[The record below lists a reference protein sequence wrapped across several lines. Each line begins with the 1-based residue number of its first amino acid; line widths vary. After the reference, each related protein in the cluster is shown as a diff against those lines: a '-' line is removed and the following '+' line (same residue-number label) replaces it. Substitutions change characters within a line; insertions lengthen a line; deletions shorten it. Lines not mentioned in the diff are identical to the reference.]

1 MIGTTLGSYR
11 IVSQLGAGGMG
22 VVYKA
27 LDQRLQRHVALKV
40 LPPAV
45 SSDEGRRR
53 RFLQEARAA
62 SALNDPHIITIYD
75 IFEHDAADVL
85 VMELVEGRTL
95 GEAVSGPVPVE
106 QAVTW
111 VQQIAEALGLA
122 HGAGIVHRDLK
133 PGNIMI
139 TDRGL
144 VKVLDFGLAKVTL
157 TADDATIAPA
167 TMAGDVLG
175 TVDYMSP
182 EQARGASVDHR
193 SDIFSLGT
201 ILYELLA
208 GRRPFV
214 AENRLALLQEVLYGP
229 ITPLRS
235 LRPDISEPIEAVV
248 MKALERDP
256 RMRFQSMWELGS
268 ALKFATGAS
277 PSTHPPSA
285 YPSAPATGTAHA
297 GVAWPTS
304 TPPVP
309 AQSRAGLARWGV
321 IGLGVLALSA
331 SVYLVGWQPWRG
343 RTPAG
348 GAADVSSR
356 AMPVPTTVATPA
368 TALEFTQQGLGLL
381 RRFDRAGNVDQSIA
395 SFESAVALD
404 TTYAPAWAGL
414 ARAYWRQQKE
424 TRDASW
430 GARAVDAATQ
440 AIALDAYLADGHV
453 SLGLARF
460 VSGDIPA
467 SKQALEHALVLD
479 PRNAGAHRGLGDI
492 EENADRLPEAARHYE
507 RAMAADPKDWELPR
521 LQGDLEYQ
529 DARYAEALKWYTR
542 SAEAAPDS
550 ALPYR
555 LMGAASHMLG
565 DYGAA
570 ASAFQKSIGIQPNAN
585 AYTNLG
591 TALFFQG
598 LYRESLQAF
607 ERAVELLPSSALVWG
622 NLADAYRWVPGNAA
636 KSQEAYARA
645 IQMLRE
651 QLAKDPS
658 QVANRSRLALNLAK
672 SGDTKGGLAE
682 LAKVLTPDVKEVNTL
697 YRGAVTYE
705 LAGDRASA
713 LTTLER
719 ALERGYSLAEVRMDP
734 ELAKLRN
741 DVRYHRLIARFEG
754 APTPR

>member
-1 MIGTTLGSYR
+1 M
-11 IVSQLGAGGMG
+11 
-22 VVYKA
+22 
-27 LDQRLQRHVALKV
+27 
-40 LPPAV
+40 PA
-45 SSDEGRRR
+45 
-53 RFLQEARAA
+53 AA
-62 SALNDPHIITIYD
+62 
-75 IFEHDAADVL
+75 V
-85 VMELVEGRTL
+85 
-95 GEAVSGPVPVE
+95 
-106 QAVTW
+106 
-111 VQQIAEALGLA
+111 
-122 HGAGIVHRDLK
+122 
-133 PGNIMI
+133 
-139 TDRGL
+139 
-144 VKVLDFGLAKVTL
+144 
-157 TADDATIAPA
+157 
-167 TMAGDVLG
+167 
-175 TVDYMSP
+175 
-182 EQARGASVDHR
+182 
-193 SDIFSLGT
+193 
-201 ILYELLA
+201 
-208 GRRPFV
+208 
-214 AENRLALLQEVLYGP
+214 
-229 ITPLRS
+229 
-235 LRPDISEPIEAVV
+235 
-248 MKALERDP
+248 
-256 RMRFQSMWELGS
+256 
-268 ALKFATGAS
+268 
-277 PSTHPPSA
+277 
-285 YPSAPATGTAHA
+285 
-297 GVAWPTS
+297 
-304 TPPVP
+304 
-309 AQSRAGLARWGV
+309 
-321 IGLGVLALSA
+321 
-331 SVYLVGWQPWRG
+331 
-343 RTPAG
+343 
-348 GAADVSSR
+348 
-356 AMPVPTTVATPA
+356 VATPT

-381 RRFDRAGNVDQSIA
+381 RRFDRTGNVDKAIVA
-395 SFESAVALD
+395 FESAVALD
-404 TTYAPAWAGL
+404 KSYAPAWAGL

-467 SKQALEHALVLD
+467 STQALEHALVLD
-479 PRNAGAHRGLGDI
+479 PLNAGAHRGLGDI

-507 RAMAADPKDWELPR
+507 RAMAADATDWELPR

-570 ASAFQKSIGIQPNAN
+570 ASAFQKSIGIQPNAS

-622 NLADAYRWVPGNAA
+622 NLADAYRWVPGNTA

-705 LAGDRASA
+705 LAGDRAAA
-713 LTTLER
+713 LTTLGR
-719 ALERGYSLAEVRMDP
+719 ALDRGYSLAEVRMDP
-734 ELAKLRN
+734 ELANLRN
-741 DVRYHRLIARFEG
+741 DVRYHRLVARFERV
-754 APTPR
+754 ATPP

>member
-1 MIGTTLGSYR
+1 M
-11 IVSQLGAGGMG
+11 
-22 VVYKA
+22 
-27 LDQRLQRHVALKV
+27 
-40 LPPAV
+40 PA
-45 SSDEGRRR
+45 
-53 RFLQEARAA
+53 AA
-62 SALNDPHIITIYD
+62 
-75 IFEHDAADVL
+75 V
-85 VMELVEGRTL
+85 
-95 GEAVSGPVPVE
+95 
-106 QAVTW
+106 
-111 VQQIAEALGLA
+111 
-122 HGAGIVHRDLK
+122 
-133 PGNIMI
+133 
-139 TDRGL
+139 
-144 VKVLDFGLAKVTL
+144 
-157 TADDATIAPA
+157 
-167 TMAGDVLG
+167 
-175 TVDYMSP
+175 
-182 EQARGASVDHR
+182 
-193 SDIFSLGT
+193 
-201 ILYELLA
+201 
-208 GRRPFV
+208 
-214 AENRLALLQEVLYGP
+214 
-229 ITPLRS
+229 
-235 LRPDISEPIEAVV
+235 
-248 MKALERDP
+248 
-256 RMRFQSMWELGS
+256 
-268 ALKFATGAS
+268 
-277 PSTHPPSA
+277 
-285 YPSAPATGTAHA
+285 
-297 GVAWPTS
+297 
-304 TPPVP
+304 
-309 AQSRAGLARWGV
+309 
-321 IGLGVLALSA
+321 
-331 SVYLVGWQPWRG
+331 
-343 RTPAG
+343 
-348 GAADVSSR
+348 
-356 AMPVPTTVATPA
+356 VATPS
-368 TALEFTQQGLGLL
+368 TALEFTQQGVGLL
-381 RRFDRAGNVDQSIA
+381 RRFDRTGNVDKAIVA
-395 SFESAVALD
+395 FESAVALD
-404 TTYAPAWAGL
+404 KSYAPAWAGL

-460 VSGDIPA
+460 VAGDLSA
-467 SKQALEHALVLD
+467 SRQALEHALVLD
-479 PRNAGAHRGLGDI
+479 PLNAGAHRGLGDI

-507 RAMAADPKDWELPR
+507 RAMAADPADWELPR

-570 ASAFQKSIGIQPNAN
+570 ASAFQKSIGIQPNAS

-622 NLADAYRWVPGNAA
+622 NLADAYRWVPGNTA

-658 QVANRSRLALNLAK
+658 QVVNRSRLALNLAK
-672 SGDTKGGLAE
+672 SGDTTGGLAE

-705 LAGDRASA
+705 LAGDRAAA

-741 DVRYHRLIARFEG
+741 DVRYHRLVARLEG
-754 APTPR
+754 APVPSSTPSSRK

>member
-1 MIGTTLGSYR
+1 MVVGTTLGSYR

-40 LPPAV
+40 LPSTV

-75 IFEHDAADVL
+75 IFEHDGADVL

-95 GEAVSGPVPVE
+95 RDAVTGPLPVE

-111 VQQIAEALGLA
+111 VQQIADALGLA

-144 VKVLDFGLAKVTL
+144 VKVLDFGLAKVTV
-157 TADDATIAPA
+157 TADDATVAPA
-167 TMAGDVLG
+167 TIEGDLLG
-175 TVDYMSP
+175 TIEYMSP
-182 EQARGASVDHR
+182 EQARGAPADHR

-208 GRRPFV
+208 GRRPFL
-214 AENRLALLQEVLYGP
+214 AENRLALLHEILHGP
-229 ITPLRS
+229 IAPLRS
-235 LRPDISEPIEAVV
+235 LRPDLPEPIEAVV

-256 RMRFQSMWELGS
+256 RGRFQSMWELGS
-268 ALKFATGAS
+268 ALKFASGLSSTVPLSSAPGPLSAAVAAPGSVAS
-277 PSTHPPSA
+277 PTSSPP
-285 YPSAPATGTAHA
+285 APAPSRSTWRYAAIGIGAA
-297 GVAWPTS
+297 AVAAAAFLLPW
-304 TPPVP
+304 
-309 AQSRAGLARWGV
+309 QS
-321 IGLGVLALSA
+321 
-331 SVYLVGWQPWRG
+331 WRG
-343 RTPAG
+343 Q
-348 GAADVSSR
+348 ADANTAVT
-356 AMPVPTTVATPA
+356 AMPAAAVVATPT

-381 RRFDRAGNVDQSIA
+381 RRFDRAGNVDKAIA
-395 SFESAVALD
+395 AFESAVALD
-404 TTYAPAWAGL
+404 KSYAPAWAGL

-440 AIALDAYLADGHV
+440 AITLDAYLADGHV

-460 VSGDIPA
+460 VAGDLSA
-467 SKQALEHALVLD
+467 ARQALEHALVLD
-479 PRNAGAHRGLGDI
+479 PLNAAAHRGLGDV

-507 RAMAADPKDWELPR
+507 RAMAADPTDWELPR

-529 DARYAEALKWYTR
+529 EARYVDALKWYTR

-565 DYGAA
+565 DYGGA
-570 ASAFQKSIGIQPNAN
+570 ASAFQKSIGIQPNAS

-607 ERAVELLPSSALVWG
+607 ERAVELLPSSALAWG

-658 QVANRSRLALNLAK
+658 QVVNRSRLALNLAK

-682 LAKVLTPDVKEVNTL
+682 LAKVLTPDVKEVNAL

-705 LAGDRASA
+705 LAGDRAAA

-741 DVRYHRLIARFEG
+741 DVRYHRLVARFEG